1 MPCRQRWRLGLA
13 EEEVA
18 ANLLRQGRL
27 LKCAGALIGH
37 HPDLDI
43 DVVLTAT

>member
-1 MPCRQRWRLGLA
+1 VASGQRL
-13 EEEVA
+13 
-18 ANLLRQGRL
+18 Q
-27 LKCAGALIGH
+27 AGALIGH